1 MRASYARQRS
11 TGGPVYNRHFYIAL
25 ASYARQRS
33 QSRNS
38 PGINWHLRM
47 QSISFLDNFFLDV
60 FLFPFLTMETSL
72 DPLDPRIETREVLV
86 RLEPFTK
93 SE

>member
-1 MRASYARQRS
+1 M
-11 TGGPVYNRHFYIAL
+11 HFYAMHF
-25 ASYARQRS
+25 S
-33 QSRNS
+33 QSRKR

-60 FLFPFLTMETSL
+60 FLFPFFTIETSL
-72 DPLDPRIETREVLV
+72 NPLDPRMETREVLT
-86 RLEPFTK
+86 RLVPSTL